1 MCFYCRRDKFHGR
14 GKGRPC
20 THKRENNCCPCSRC
34 YSCSNS
40 RPPCC
45 PVLGPQGPQ
54 GLPGPQGPPGPRG
67 LPGPQGPPGPPIAG
81 PIQTTSLLYFAFS
94 DGQNLVYTN
103 SDGFGEYGI
112 TEILSP
118 NEVSYINLFING
130 ILQPQSNYQVEN
142 GRLTLLV
149 DEAPSEGV
157 PITLQFIIIN

>member
-54 GLPGPQGPPGPRG
+54 GLPGPQ
-67 LPGPQGPPGPPIAG
+67 GPQGPPGPPIAG